1 MIKDGSNPKLKN
13 VLMFVLSY
21 PAGIPLGVAATGT
34 TPSPETYVFITCVFV
49 ILQALVGAVASWQGM
64 VMFIAKWFT

>member
-13 VLMFVLSY
+13 VLMFALSY
-21 PAGIPLGVAATGT
+21 PAGIPLGMAATGT

-49 ILQALVGAVASWQGM
+49 IMQALVGYVASWKGM
-64 VMFIAKWFT
+64 VMFIADLFT